1 MHNLLL
7 DRENIWYTF
16 DITNETRTFE
26 IPYVLGGVYP
36 VEPLGA
42 NLNLMYI
49 TETYDSSFNNT
60 NVQNIYVQGRL
71 NDVYTWAKSLKSDIT
86 LPESSNSFSWHFKR
100 YPGYSVLSVIFLIK
114 SLV

>member
-1 MHNLLL
+1 MRKVL
-7 DRENIWYTF
+7 DKENIWYTF

-42 NLNLMYI
+42 NINLMYI

-60 NVQNIYVQGRL
+60 NVQNVYVQGRL
-71 NDVYTWAKSLKSDIT
+71 NDVYTWA
-86 LPESSNSFSWHFKR
+86 NGR
-100 YPGYSVLSVIFLIK
+100 SV
-114 SLV
+114 